1 MTRVASRVEGTL
13 LHFNE
18 MNIMEKL
25 IFDRWLSGVNINTTR
40 FISMLSAIV
49 LSAGFAQ
56 SAHADYPYARVTNN
70 TPYTVSG
77 EVQYVSAFCKDDS
90 YTVAPGQTWI
100 ASSRGVCLI
109 DDITGTMAGA
119 VGEFGE
125 STKITPYNAS
135 PATSYSRF
143 QINAYSG
150 SYRIFSE
157 DEWNDVSDTKHGK
170 SPGFYFVNKT
180 AWPLT
185 YSLDQVGCLHH
196 GIIPTGEGEGG
207 VLKVDTGAVWFTMK
221 IAIQPD
227 GVDPV
232 SNWDCVKPVAELVGD
247 VAMAAVTGGGTAVA
261 KAGGKVV
268 VKQVVKAVVKEGV
281 KTAVKKAAKKVIKDL
296 AKDELG
302 KLLTGAGSVELY
314 GQYAGYEWPFRCD
327 KMPEYHIIGGPQ
339 ALRDET
345 GELYLERGVPFKVM
359 KVNDCGDDMM
369 LGSKRSMESDQS
381 SFSDWPGGSGD
392 SAPESGDPS
401 CVTFYRGT
409 NGGGGYVQLCG
420 VANNWAEYINL
431 GTPGTSDLHH
441 KVQSFKCN
449 SGIKSVQFIDGN
461 ANPQTSY
468 NQSCKGGNIVN
479 PPANVT
485 SNATGVGVYGGY
497 CCGEGPKPLT
507 AAQKA
512 AVEAARQRAVE
523 AARQNEEARL
533 LAEKI
538 REAEAEIKVHKAE
551 NARQRAEDARKEAL
565 RLANLTP
572 AERKYEDLTDKH
584 QSALS
589 KIMNACVMR
598 GHVKSVEKAGA
609 VSTPFT
615 AFNIHVYGL
624 HLYWIDTEGKEGNYA
639 SKDEPIAMIPSG
651 PTGYSGSGKPGY
663 WYAAYD
669 NEGHCVGLANLEED
683 GSELYFDPML
693 ARVDL
698 PKREKP
704 SYSDPVVTPVTVT
717 ETAQL
722 PQVSATAAG
731 PGCEYIGQVKSTDE
745 GGIVDVRFE
754 NHTNDTLDLYWID
767 GNGAASNYPEDG
779 GTVASIP
786 AQSFQTVRT
795 KIGHVFLGND
805 PNGTCL
811 GMAVAETDGETI
823 AYAPL
828 Q

>member
-1 MTRVASRVEGTL
+1 MRNFSKKATVLVGIPTFLFFTHSKSIELRKPFILFAMLIGTL
-13 LHFNE
+13 
-18 MNIMEKL
+18 
-25 IFDRWLSGVNINTTR
+25 
-40 FISMLSAIV
+40 
-49 LSAGFAQ
+49 GFG
-56 SAHADYPYARVTNN
+56 STAHADYPLARVTNN

-90 YTVAPGQTWI
+90 YTVAPGATWT

-109 DDITGTMAGA
+109 DDITGTMSGA
-119 VGEFGE
+119 VGEYGE

-135 PATSYSRF
+135 PATSYSGF

-196 GIIPTGEGEGG
+196 GIIPTGQGEGG

-381 SFSDWPGGSGD
+381 SFSDWPGGGANSTV
-392 SAPESGDPS
+392 ESGDPS
-401 CVTFYRGT
+401 CVTFYTGT
-409 NGGGGYVQLCG
+409 NGGGSSLQLCG
-420 VANNWAEYINL
+420 AANNWKEYINL
-431 GTPGTSDLHH
+431 GNPGTSDFHH
-441 KVQSFKCN
+441 KVKSLKCN
-449 SGIKSVQFIDGN
+449 SGINSVQFIDGN
-461 ANPQTSY
+461 APSRVYHNH
-468 NQSCKGGNIVN
+468 SCKGGNLVN
-479 PPANVT
+479 VVAWVST
-485 SNATGVGVYGGY
+485 NATGVGVYDGY
-497 CCGEGPKPLT
+497 CCGEEPKPLT

-512 AVEAARQRAVE
+512 EVEAARQRAE
-523 AARQNEEARL
+523 Q
-533 LAEKI
+533 
-538 REAEAEIKVHKAE
+538 
-551 NARQRAEDARKEAL
+551 ARKEEEFRRRSETHETQQAEIRRNEEI
-565 RLANLTP
+565 RLASRTPEEIAANEAIELAAKLAREESYLEIRRSNLSGT
-572 AERKYEDLTDKH
+572 L
-584 QSALS
+584 QMNCS
-589 KIMNACVMR
+589 KRGSVMSIENPSE
-598 GHVKSVEKAGA
+598 VA
-609 VSTPFT
+609 TPFT
-615 AFNIHVYGL
+615 VLNLSEYGM
-624 HLYWIDTEGKEGNYA
+624 HLYWIDTNGQEVNYA
-639 SKDEPIAMIPSG
+639 SEDKPIALVYPG
-651 PTGYSGSGKPGY
+651 LEGHTDSGKPGY
-663 WYAAYD
+663 WYVAYD
-669 NEGHCVGLANLEED
+669 NEGHCVGLATLGEHGN
-683 GSELYFDPML
+683 ELSFDP
-693 ARVDL
+693 RKIRPDVFE
-698 PKREKP
+698 KRERP
-704 SYSDPVVTPVTVT
+704 SYSDPEPTPAVSTGNVV
-717 ETAQL
+717 ETQA
-722 PQVSATAAG
+722 ATAVAAG
-731 PGCEYIGQVKSTDE
+731 PGCEYMGQVKSTDE

-754 NHTNDTLDLYWID
+754 NHTSNPLHVYWI
-767 GNGAASNYPEDG
+767 NGSGEASNYAEDG

-786 AQSFQTVRT
+786 AQSFQVVRT